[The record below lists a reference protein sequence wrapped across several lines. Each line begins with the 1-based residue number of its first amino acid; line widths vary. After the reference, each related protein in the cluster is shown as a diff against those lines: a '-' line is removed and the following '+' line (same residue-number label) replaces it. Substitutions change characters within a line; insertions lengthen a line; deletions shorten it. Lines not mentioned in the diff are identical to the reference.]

1 MRRKKELNKDL
12 LNEEIQKFKMMSEY
26 KFISDETIYG
36 TEPEGD
42 IILGSMT
49 EEEEEEEDIELP
61 FGSEDVTD
69 SETEETADEESDEP
83 AEEEQEEIEE
93 PIEEPAEE
101 GGEVELDVTQL
112 VKGSE
117 EAKESA
123 DAANEK
129 IDQLMQMVSKLEDAT
144 SNMDIIT
151 DKIDNL
157 ESEIEK
163 RNPTED
169 EKLEM
174 RSLSSAPYNL
184 KLTDFWKDQ
193 EGIYDVMGTDD
204 EEKEYVLTKDDVDG
218 EYNELDIKNSFEVDE
233 DSYEVDDI

>member
-12 LNEEIQKFKMMSEY
+12 LNEELNKFKLMSEY
-26 KFISDETIYG
+26 KFYEDRDDKLILGDDKVLEA
-36 TEPEGD
+36 EGD
-42 IILGSMT
+42 
-49 EEEEEEEDIELP
+49 EEEADIELP

-83 AEEEQEEIEE
+83 AEEEQEE
-93 PIEEPAEE
+93 IEEPAEE

>member
-12 LNEEIQKFKMMSEY
+12 LNEELNKFKLMSEY
-26 KFISDETIYG
+26 KFYEDRDDKLILGDDKVLEA
-36 TEPEGD
+36 EGD
-42 IILGSMT
+42 
-49 EEEEEEEDIELP
+49 EEEADIELP

-83 AEEEQEEIEE
+83 AEEEQEE
-93 PIEEPAEE
+93 IEEPAEE

-218 EYNELDIKNSFEVDE
+218 EYNELDIKNSFEADE